1 VRLELSTCQLTGID
15 ENGFLAA
22 QIDALGSG
30 GDDESGATP
39 DQLSHAFGFVSRPK
53 DPEGGVGCTLFH
65 CQAGSSERHCWLGD
79 DPRYVAKYPPPKKG
93 GSCQYGADGVFSNI
107 DPETHTWTLYVPY
120 ADGKAHLI
128 TAGKDG
134 NGDPIV
140 ELVHGDGMALTFF
153 KSSATL
159 KNNAGDAY
167 LELNNSGIVI
177 NGNLKVRG
185 AVEINGLTIT
195 AAGDVK
201 TATGVSLMTHLHPT
215 AMGPSGP
222 GIPTP

>member
-1 VRLELSTCQLTGID
+1 MRLELSTCQLTGID
-15 ENGFLAA
+15 ENGFVAA

-53 DPEGGVGCTLFH
+53 DPEKGVGCTLFH
-65 CQAGSSERHCWLGD
+65 HQAGSSERHCWLGD

-120 ADGKAHLI
+120 TDGKAHLI

-140 ELVHGDGMALTFF
+140 EFVHGDVPPAENPLFPTVETLTTCFADYTHVLR
-153 KSSATL
+153 SSCYRHAVVVARL
-159 KNNAGDAY
+159 NDAGDFT
-167 LELNNSGIVI
+167 
-177 NGNLKVRG
+177 G
-185 AVEINGLTIT
+185 AWVAL
-195 AAGDVK
+195 A
-201 TATGVSLMTHLHPT
+201 SLLAHAPGQSVCNVCLMPT
-215 AMGPSGP
+215 VPD
-222 GIPTP
+222 IEDY